1 MSELGKYC
9 HACEAIPV
17 HGYCHLA
24 GCPTGRLRDRE
35 FFAVDNL
42 VMAASEGGAN
52 GIATAQDEEIASTI
66 ADALTKA
73 HAAVPRGDLDII
85 LGWYGGLSPG
95 ARQNLSLADLHG
107 LSKRLGAPAGV
118 RL

>member
-1 MSELGKYC
+1 MSLDKYC
-9 HACEAIPV
+9 NACEAFPI
-17 HGYCHLA
+17 HGYCLLA

-52 GIATAQDEEIASTI
+52 GIATAQDAEIASTI

-73 HAAVPRGDLDII
+73 HAAVPRDDLDII
-85 LGWYGGLSPG
+85 LEWYGGLSPG

-107 LSKRLGAPAGV
+107 LSKRLGAPAEV
-118 RL
+118 RS